1 MFIFVLSGDCDN
13 LSKAGS
19 SRMLKGV
26 VNASSSSSSS
36 RARQK
41 RFCKQFFTQTK
52 DSVRHINTCAAIEF

>member
-26 VNASSSSSSS
+26 VNASSSSS

-41 RFCKQFFTQTK
+41 RFCKQFFTRTK
-52 DSVRHINTCAAIEF
+52 DSVRHIITCAAIEF